1 MVSLLLILFSLL
13 GNTWLNHDVT
23 PMANDELKVLPDTEL
38 WHRFQEGQPE
48 AVSVLFRRHYRGL
61 YGYGVKIS
69 RNESLTKDCIQEMFG
84 ELWDKRGSL
93 APVSHV
99 KAYLFKFLR
108 RQILHTLNQETR
120 QSARDREGL
129 PEFEVVL
136 SHETLLVQDQL
147 SGEMQAKLNAA
158 LQKLTPRQREVIYLR
173 FFDALSCEAISEIT
187 SLRYQS
193 VVNLIHEAIKKLR
206 EHVHM
211 VFS

>member
-1 MVSLLLILFSLL
+1 
-13 GNTWLNHDVT
+13 
-23 PMANDELKVLPDTEL
+23 MAKDELNVLSDKEL
-38 WHRFQEGQPE
+38 WGRFQEGQPE

-69 RNESLTKDCIQEMFG
+69 RDESLTKDCIQEMFG
-84 ELWDKRGSL
+84 ELWDKRESL

-99 KAYLFKFLR
+99 KAYLLKFLR
-108 RQILHTLNQETR
+108 RRIFHTLHQAAR
-120 QSARDREGL
+120 QSARDRECL

-136 SHETLLVQDQL
+136 SPETLLVQEQL
-147 SGEMQAKLNAA
+147 SLETQAKLNAA

-206 EHVHM
+206 EHVHL
-211 VFS
+211 VFQLIL